1 MSNSLNVY
9 FKEQHVGKLELLE
22 NSQEFTFAYADHWT
36 KEGFEISPHIKFD
49 VPSTSGTI
57 KKFLDNLLP
66 EGKGLEVFSLFFQI
80 TKNNTLALT
89 RQIGNETSGALSFF
103 EQEIKTVQTSTRPID
118 IRELTNRI
126 KIEDPIQ
133 LIIWDGKPRLSVAGV
148 QDKLPI
154 IYHEGAYSFG
164 EGRLASTHIL
174 KFETDRQR
182 HLVLNEYICMKLA
195 QIVGLEVAEVEM
207 KRFESRPALLVTRF
221 DRKRISEE
229 EIARLHMIDGCQ
241 ALDLAPT
248 HKYERNFGS
257 GRDVKH
263 IREGVSFQKL
273 FDFAT
278 QCKNPIKTKLSMLQW
293 VFFNLIISNS
303 DAHGKNISFFAN
315 QGGYELT
322 PYYDLVNIAMY
333 PEFEQELSM
342 AFGDDFSID
351 IKAYQIAD
359 MCEVCDINP
368 RLASKEL
375 KNISKA
381 LVEAINKLKFDTL
394 TENKKERAFIEKL
407 LNHITSRAKF
417 YEEISNE
424 ITSIKL

>member
-1 MSNSLNVY
+1 MSNTLNIY
-9 FKEQHVGKLELLE
+9 FKEHHVGKLELIE
-22 NSQEFTFAYADHWT
+22 SSHAFTFSYSDSWE
-36 KEGFEISPHIKFD
+36 KEGFEISPHIRFD
-49 VPSTSGTI
+49 SVTSSGTI

-103 EQEIKTVQTSTRPID
+103 EQEIQTVETSVRPID
-118 IRELTNRI
+118 IKELTNRI
-126 KIEDPIQ
+126 KVEDPIQ

-154 IYHEGAYSFG
+154 IYHKGEYSFG
-164 EGRLASTHIL
+164 EGLLASTHIL

-195 QIVGLEVAEVEM
+195 QMVGLDVAEVEM
-207 KRFESRPALLVTRF
+207 KRFDTRPALLVKRF
-221 DRKRISEE
+221 DRKRISDM
-229 EIARLHMIDGCQ
+229 EIQRLHMIDSCQ
-241 ALDLAPT
+241 ALNLAPT

-257 GRDVKH
+257 RKDVKH

-273 FDFAT
+273 FDFSA
-278 QCKNPIKTKLSMLQW
+278 QCKNPIKTKLSILQW
-293 VFFNLIISNS
+293 AFFNLIISNS

-315 QGGYELT
+315 QSGYHLT
-322 PYYDLVNIAMY
+322 PYYDLVSIAMY

-342 AFGDDFSID
+342 AFGDDFSVD
-351 IKAYQIAD
+351 AKAYQIAE
-359 MCEVCDINP
+359 MCEVCDINR

-375 KNISKA
+375 KNMAQSLIEVIKVTEFDWITKSK
-381 LVEAINKLKFDTL
+381 E
-394 TENKKERAFIEKL
+394 EIEVAHKL
-407 LNHITSRAKF
+407 LEHVTSRASF
-417 YEEISNE
+417 YVEIADE
-424 ITSIKL
+424 IVSIKL